1 MIKYFKVFKESDSN
15 MYYLHEIRKTKLRDK
30 ELITIDLTSEYMS
43 IDSEYQVFKILLCN
57 FNLSQK

>member
-1 MIKYFKVFKESDSN
+1 MD
-15 MYYLHEIRKTKLRDK
+15 YLHEIRKTKLRDK